1 LKKKLKKLQMTDFDL
16 LICEWYRR
24 NKRDLP
30 WRETKD
36 PYFIWLSEVILQQT
50 RVDQGKNYYLKFISH
65 YPTVQ
70 DLAMADEQEVLND
83 WQGLGYYSRAR
94 NLHASAKMIVD
105 NFNGKFPSTYSDIL
119 SLKGVGEYTSAA
131 IASFA
136 FDLPHVVLDGNVFR
150 ILSRIFDVALPI
162 DSSEGKKAFQKLAE
176 ELLPKDN
183 AAEFN
188 QAIMEFGAI
197 HCTPVNPSCENCI
210 FNTNCLAFTNK
221 TVSSRPVK
229 IGKTK
234 VRKRFFNYLIFISK
248 GKIILQKRLN
258 DDIWKHLFEFPL
270 IETDVEQNELEF
282 NDILN
287 SKYGMQSRFSILG
300 KKHILSHQHLFAQYW
315 FFSCE
320 SLDFFPQDENVIAI
334 EIGKL
339 QDFPLPRLIDR
350 FLEEN
355 YDKIANFK
363 N

>member
-1 LKKKLKKLQMTDFDL
+1 MTDFDL

-24 NKRDLP
+24 NKRELP

-50 RVDQGKNYYLKFISH
+50 RVDQGRNYYLKFISN
-65 YPTVQ
+65 YPTIR
-70 DLAMADEQEVLND
+70 DLALADEQEVLND

-94 NLHASAKMIVD
+94 NLHFSAIMMLEQYE
-105 NFNGKFPSTYSDIL
+105 GEFPESYDEIL
-119 SLKGVGEYTSAA
+119 KLKGVGEYTAAA

-136 FDLPHVVLDGNVFR
+136 FDLPYVVLDGNVFR
-150 ILSRIFDVALPI
+150 ILSRIFDIALPI
-162 DSSEGKKAFQKLAE
+162 DSSEGKKTFQKLAE

-197 HCTPVNPSCENCI
+197 HCTPVNPQCETCI
-210 FNTNCLAFTNK
+210 FSSNCLAFANN

-234 VRKRFFNYLIFISK
+234 VRKRFFNYLIFVSN
-248 GKIILQKRLN
+248 GKIVLQKRVK

-270 IETDVEQNELEF
+270 LETDEDQNEEQFAHLVDE
-282 NDILN
+282 
-287 SKYGMQSRFSILG
+287 KYALKIKFCIQG
-300 KKHILSHQHLFAQYW
+300 KKHILSHQHIYASYW
-315 FFSCE
+315 FIDCKNF
-320 SLDFFPQDENVIAI
+320 DFLENNEHLVELEI
-334 EIGKL
+334 ENL

-355 YDKIANFK
+355 YDKIVNIE
-363 N
+363 NY